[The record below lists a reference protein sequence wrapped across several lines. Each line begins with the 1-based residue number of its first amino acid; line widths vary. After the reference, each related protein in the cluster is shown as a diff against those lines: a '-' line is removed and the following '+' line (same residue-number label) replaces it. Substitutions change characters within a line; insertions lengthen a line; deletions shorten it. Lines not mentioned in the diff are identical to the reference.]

1 MMEIFFFISGWVMLI
16 TLAAIIA
23 VALWMLRDK

>member
-1 MMEIFFFISGWVMLI
+1 MEIFFFISGWVMLI